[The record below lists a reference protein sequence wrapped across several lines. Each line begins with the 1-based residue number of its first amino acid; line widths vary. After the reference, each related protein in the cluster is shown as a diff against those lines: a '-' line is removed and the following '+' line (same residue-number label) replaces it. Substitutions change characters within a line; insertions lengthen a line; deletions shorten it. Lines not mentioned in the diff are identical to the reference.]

1 LRDDWIKNKVI
12 KSPRSDNISS
22 NKQEMMKAN
31 SKEQFRKCRKEN
43 PKSKQRSF
51 FGQP

>member
-12 KSPRSDNISS
+12 KILRSDSVSS
-22 NKQEMMKAN
+22 SKQEKRKAN
-31 SKEQFRKCRKEN
+31 SKEQFRKHRKEN